1 MVQCLPMQGMCIR
14 SLVGELR
21 SHRPRGSLRASTRK
35 AGEPKPEKSPRA
47 STKTQH
53 NQNFF
58 KNFTY
63 VLSSVQA
70 YRCHSSYQRW
80 WRCPTHSLRTK
91 TSAPH
96 HLGARRAAGTAHAWR
111 RLRHCPGQRAASGLH
126 GLTSPRPETAAL
138 PGWLRAIGPRLDL
151 RTSLLSSFLTLPP

>member
-1 MVQCLPMQGMCIR
+1 MVQCLPMQGMCVR

-96 HLGARRAAGTAHAWR
+96 HPRSQEGCGDSARLA
-111 RLRHCPGQRAASGLH
+111 P
-126 GLTSPRPETAAL
+126 PPAL
-138 PGWLRAIGPRLDL
+138 PGAEGRQRTARADL
-151 RTSLLSSFLTLPP
+151 PETRDGSPARVATRDRAEARPQDFFA